1 MKAVLLGVAV
11 LLIQIFV
18 VGCYYTFLAVLAPR
32 SAMRVWLASSVLL
45 VLLAFVLIKSQCH
58 ECLTVPSVAQ
68 CQRSQ
73 AVVPAIDIELH
84 STRIGGYIV
93 KRHFLGCDF
102 YWHEN
107 DSEAGRS
114 PSAKPGSAPS
124 RYGLGGLR
132 RRAGWSQRVGHN
144 IVLLDWG
151 TPPLSGRGYSGAMR
165 NRYGAVTT
173 QTCSSSKSLASL
185 RLVAVQDREH
195 EVHQEVQDEQR
206 E

>member
-18 VGCYYTFLAVLAPR
+18 VGCYYTFLAILAPR

-144 IVLLDWG
+144 NDLHPHIDVSVSRRD
-151 TPPLSGRGYSGAMR
+151 TPIGPWAKPFG
-165 NRYGAVTT
+165 
-173 QTCSSSKSLASL
+173 
-185 RLVAVQDREH
+185 LVVD
-195 EVHQEVQDEQR
+195 DEANYLCNSETFR
-206 E
+206 KL